1 MSDPVRGRV
10 MIINNERFF
19 RNDGRELTEATRD
32 GSYIDYV
39 NIKILLKDMGFVVAN
54 EDDPLFDLSK
64 QVTESNYIVYS
75 PQAVTNCDI

>member
-19 RNDGRELTEATRD
+19 RDNGSELTKATRH
-32 GSYIDYV
+32 GSYIDYY
-39 NIKILLKDMGFVVAN
+39 NISKLFKDMGFIVAN

-64 QVTESNYIVYS
+64 QVIKSVL
-75 PQAVTNCDI
+75 VHL